1 VGDDA
6 ANERPVIFT
15 IGHSNLA
22 IEDFIAALRRGGVSR
37 LVDVRSTPYSQF
49 SPQFNRESLDDSLR
63 SAGIGY
69 RFEGYSMGGRP
80 TDPTCYKTGAVPEGQ
95 ANYLELVDYD
105 EVARRPWFREGVG
118 RLLDLARREPTAI
131 MCSEEDPAHCH
142 RYHLITQ
149 VIIDQAKVLDIRTG
163 GGGGW
168 RLAEATRK
176 PRQLTLI

>member
-1 VGDDA
+1 MGGETA
-6 ANERPVIFT
+6 TERPVVYT
-15 IGHSNLA
+15 IGHSNLT
-22 IEDFIAALRRGGVSR
+22 IDEFIAALRRGGVRR

-49 SPQFNRESLDDSLR
+49 APQFNRENLDRFLEE
-63 SAGIGY
+63 AGIGY
-69 RFEGYSMGGRP
+69 RFEGHSMGGRP

-105 EVARRPWFREGVG
+105 EVARRAWFREGVD
-118 RLLDLARREPTAI
+118 RLLNLARREPTAI

-149 VIIDQAKVLDIRTG
+149 AVLDEAKVLDIRTG